1 MQPGRF
7 PWIPARGPSRPQPAE
22 ILLPDQNG
30 VYLRFPVQ
38 RPPIRRKRPTR
49 WIHLLLFLLTVVST
63 TVMVGPLYSVCL
75 MSILTAHEFGHY
87 FAAKYHRVPAS
98 LPYFIPFPSM
108 LGTMGAVIRMS
119 GAIPNRRALFD
130 IAAAGPIAG
139 LVVALPVSFVGLYLS
154 DHVTSNSQ
162 GMVVLGDPLLLQA
175 MQWLIHGPLPDNVDL
190 MLHPVAFAGWVGL
203 FVTALNLLPIGQL
216 DGGHINHALF
226 GRHSQ
231 RVALAAF
238 AVLAVMTFM
247 YGYHYTL
254 ILFLLLFMGVKHPP
268 TMNDFLELGPVRRRI
283 GFGLW
288 IVFALCFTPA
298 PLKF

>member
-1 MQPGRF
+1 
-7 PWIPARGPSRPQPAE
+7 
-22 ILLPDQNG
+22 
-30 VYLRFPVQ
+30 
-38 RPPIRRKRPTR
+38 
-49 WIHLLLFLLTVVST
+49 
-63 TVMVGPLYSVCL
+63 MVGPLYSVCL

-238 AVLAVMTFM
+238 VVLAVMTFM

>member
-1 MQPGRF
+1 
-7 PWIPARGPSRPQPAE
+7 
-22 ILLPDQNG
+22 
-30 VYLRFPVQ
+30 
-38 RPPIRRKRPTR
+38 
-49 WIHLLLFLLTVVST
+49 
-63 TVMVGPLYSVCL
+63 
-75 MSILTAHEFGHY
+75 
-87 FAAKYHRVPAS
+87 
-98 LPYFIPFPSM
+98 
-108 LGTMGAVIRMS
+108 
-119 GAIPNRRALFD
+119 
-130 IAAAGPIAG
+130 
-139 LVVALPVSFVGLYLS
+139 
-154 DHVTSNSQ
+154 
-162 GMVVLGDPLLLQA
+162 
-175 MQWLIHGPLPDNVDL
+175 

-231 RVALAAF
+231 RVALVAF